1 MMIRISNKRK
11 GNDIN
16 DNADNDDD
24 NTRSGI
30 CIYIYI
36 LLNYKL
42 YNIFLKLLL
51 INKIVFDQIKRFRIT
66 YTPGKYNII

>member
-30 CIYIYI
+30 LYIY
-36 LLNYKL
+36 Y
-42 YNIFLKLLL
+42 
-51 INKIVFDQIKRFRIT
+51 
-66 YTPGKYNII
+66 